1 MKKTDFEI
9 VGWGI
14 AGATMAWQMY
24 FSKNTFM
31 VFDSTTNYSSRT
43 AAGIINPIVF
53 KRLTKSWQ
61 ADSLIPYAELF
72 YRRVEKTLT
81 AKVIE
86 PKNIYKV
93 FTTIE
98 DENEWLT
105 KQVDNRFEQYLDS
118 VPAEDKIG
126 NVTAKFGY
134 GVVKTI
140 GNLNTKKYLELSKA
154 FFLEQGIE
162 FRDEKFDF
170 ESFDDKKS
178 KYKNESVKNIIF
190 CEGYDVLNNPYFKY
204 LPLKP
209 THGETLII
217 ETEDF
222 NFEHILS
229 KNIYVV
235 PLGGNKYK
243 VGATNNWKI
252 KEAICTDKGKEEII
266 EKLEK
271 FTDFKY
277 KIVSQEAGIRPTVSD
292 RRPLIG
298 THPNHKKLHIF
309 NGLGTKGVMIAPFYS
324 ERLINAIEGDFA
336 LDHEVDI
343 VRYEKFLNQD

>member
-1 MKKTDFEI
+1 MNKKDFSI

-14 AGATMAWQMY
+14 AGVTMAWQMY
-24 FSKNTFM
+24 FSKNSFM
-31 VFDSTTNYSSRT
+31 VFDSTTNHSSKT
-43 AAGIINPIVF
+43 AAGIINPVVF

-61 ADSLIPYAELF
+61 ADSLMPYAELF
-72 YRRVEKTLT
+72 YRRVEKTLK

-93 FTTIE
+93 FTTLE
-98 DENEWLT
+98 DQNDWLT
-105 KQVDNRFEQYLDS
+105 KQIDDRFEQYLDS
-118 VPAEDKIG
+118 VPAEEG
-126 NVTAKFGY
+126 VNNVTAKFGY

-140 GNLNTKKYLELSKA
+140 GNLNTIKYLELSKA

-162 FRDEKFDF
+162 FIDEKFDF
-170 ESFDDKKS
+170 DAFDDKKS
-178 KYKNESVKNIIF
+178 KYKNEAIKNVIF
-190 CEGYDVLNNPYFKY
+190 CEGFDVLNNPYFNY

-209 THGETLII
+209 THGETIII
-217 ETEDF
+217 ETKDYD
-222 NFEHILS
+222 FEHVLS

-235 PLGGNKYK
+235 PLGDNKYK

-252 KEAICTDKGKEEII
+252 KEPICTDKGKAEII

-271 FTDFKY
+271 FTDFEFKV
-277 KIVSQEAGIRPTVSD
+277 VSQQAGIRPTVSD

-298 THPNHKKLHIF
+298 THPNHSKLHIF

-324 ERLINAIEGDFA
+324 ERLLNAIDGDFD

-343 VRYEKFLNQD
+343 IRYSKFLS